1 MQAVYAKA
9 PIPYRRLESL
19 SLLHRGAEAVALNE
33 TGTKIWDLIDGK
45 RTTEQLTSEF
55 AKDYAPALHNSITAK
70 LDQFLTTLYRLG
82 IVKIAGDA
90 PLLENIGAANGH
102 TQGDGGGAPLEV
114 KRGLDPMKSVCMT
127 PKRDLRQALTA
138 SEKIEQL
145 YWEKR
150 YIQKM
155 HLELTYRCNFRC
167 VHCYNAT
174 HTGAETE
181 MTTEEWCSALEQL
194 ADLGCHTVTFTGGEV
209 FVRKDA
215 PEIMQAACDH
225 AFSILINT
233 NGSLINELLLQ
244 KLEVM
249 RPFLQI
255 IEISF
260 YGATPA
266 VHDTLARRPGSYQST
281 LRALKL
287 LMEARMPVL
296 AKFIT
301 MRDNFDG
308 IPRFKRDM
316 QELGA
321 RHEVGAGLLIPKTNR
336 DESPLVQILT
346 DDQYKAMLETTNG
359 AGAAESS
366 EIGNCRPGYVRGAI
380 TPDGSVSPC
389 EWLTDFKLGNLRQN
403 SLREIWY
410 SQPFLDFRKVLE
422 EEPECHTCELRPGC
436 QRCPAQSYLETGH
449 LLHCA
454 PVPNHYAELYQEYRK
469 SHASREPHHV

>member
-1 MQAVYAKA
+1 MQAVYSKA
-9 PIPYRRLESL
+9 PIPYRRVESL
-19 SLLHRGAEAVALNE
+19 SLLHRGAEAVAFNE
-33 TGTKIWDLIDGK
+33 TGTKIWDLVDGK
-45 RTTEQLTSEF
+45 RTTEEVAAQF
-55 AKDYAPALHNSITAK
+55 AGNYAPELRDSITAK
-70 LDQFLTTLYRLG
+70 VDPFLNALHRLG
-82 IVKIAGDA
+82 ILKAGD
-90 PLLENIGAANGH
+90 GAGNQNGGPDS
-102 TQGDGGGAPLEV
+102 QPAQNRPSPLEV
-114 KRGLDPMKSVCMT
+114 KRGVDPMKSVCMT
-127 PKRDLRQALTA
+127 PKRDIQQALTA

-181 MTTEEWCSALEQL
+181 MTTGEWCSALEQL
-194 ADLGCHTVTFTGGEV
+194 AELGCHTVTFTGGEV
-209 FVRKDA
+209 FVRKDVI
-215 PEIMQAACDH
+215 EIMQAACDH

-233 NGSLINELLLQ
+233 NGSLINESVLQ
-244 KLEVM
+244 KLEPM
-249 RPFLQI
+249 FPFLQTL
-255 IEISF
+255 EVSF

-266 VHDTLARRPGSYQST
+266 IHDTLARRPGSYQST

-287 LMEARMPVL
+287 LMQAGLPVL

-321 RHEVGAGLLIPKTNR
+321 RHEVSTGLLIPKTNR

-346 DDQYKAMLETTNG
+346 DDQYKQMLETTQG
-359 AGAAESS
+359 GGVDESS
-366 EIGNCRPGYVRGAI
+366 QIGNCRPGYVRGAI
-380 TPDGSVSPC
+380 TPDGSISPC

-403 SLREIWY
+403 TLREIWY
-410 SQPFLDFRKVLE
+410 SQPFLDFRNVFE

-436 QRCPAQSYLETGH
+436 QRCPAQSYLETGN

-469 SHASREPHHV
+469 SHAGREPHHV